1 MRWKP
6 VLDDRDGLI
15 ELPRP
20 GAPLRV
26 AMGYKETVTLPMG
39 LYSCDEVSV
48 KGPPD
53 TLTIRGARRR
63 IWAARSRTG
72 KPGSRDDITIGAIV
86 ETSAAEHARRA
97 RPPSTPAKHARQ
109 AQPGAQGG
117 HRLQGRPARPSR
129 PDRRE
134 RSELPHACRRGSR
147 CHRRG
152 EGRGALLFIG
162 QAEGKSA
169 SGLTMPPRPL
179 CKSARTS
186 WSATLATRERFNTVE
201 AFWHDRK
208 AGARKTVTAGEGA
221 PVKRLRH
228 CCKDEAEARRAARAR
243 PDECRRGND
252 TFCDTFCVTLPG
264 DPLIAAGGQI
274 IAIGFRPGLDG
285 LWSVKTTT
293 HAHHRSWIHHQ
304 NQLRKSQGK
313 GAIRH
318 QTQCKIICSGPPR
331 SAKVFSKPRHARM
344 PPFGPY

>member
-1 MRWKP
+1 MRPDFTVTAAGIDITRKIADRLLALTITDEVGIRSDALEI

-53 TLTIRGARRR
+53 TMTIRCKAADMGGALKDQKTRA
-63 IWAARSRTG
+63 W
-72 KPGSRDDITIGAIV
+72 DDITIGAIV
-86 ETSAAEHARRA
+86 ETIAAEHDLVPRVAAAFKDVLHDHLDQTDESDLNFLTRI
-97 RPPSTPAKHARQ
+97 
-109 AQPGAQGG
+109 GADHGAIVAVKG
-117 HRLQGRPARPSR
+117 
-129 PDRRE
+129 
-134 RSELPHACRRGSR
+134 
-147 CHRRG
+147 
-152 EGRGALLFIG
+152 GALLFIG
-162 QAEGKSA
+162 QAEGKST

-186 WSATLATRERFNTVE
+186 WSATLATRENFNTVE

-228 CCKDEAEARRAARAR
+228 CCKDEADARRAAKAKL
-243 PDECRRGND
+243 DECQRGND
-252 TFCDTFCVTLPG
+252 TFSVTLPG
-264 DPLIAAGGQI
+264 DPLLAAGGQI

-293 HAHHRSWIHHQ
+293 HSITSR
-304 NQLRKSQGK
+304 GY
-313 GAIRH
+313 
-318 QTQCKIICSGPPR
+318 TTKISCE
-331 SAKVFSKPRHARM
+331 KARETSE
-344 PPFGPY
+344 